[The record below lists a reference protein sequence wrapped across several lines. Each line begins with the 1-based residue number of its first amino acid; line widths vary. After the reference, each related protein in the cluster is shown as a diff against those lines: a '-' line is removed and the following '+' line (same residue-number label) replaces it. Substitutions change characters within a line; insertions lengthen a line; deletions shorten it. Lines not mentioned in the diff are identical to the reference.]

1 MPVQFQH
8 ALVEQDSGRVITDAQ
23 NRPTH
28 KLDPHTC
35 GAKSAEVSLLLELGP
50 CAVLTVVNAQIALL
64 WFRMPKENCEFLLR
78 FAELT
83 L

>member
-8 ALVEQDSGRVITDAQ
+8 GLVEQESGMVVTDAQ

-28 KLDPHTC
+28 KLYPHTC
-35 GAKSAEVSLLLELGP
+35 DAESADISLLLELGP
-50 CAVLTVVNAQIALL
+50 CAVLTVVNAHVALL
-64 WFRMPKENCEFLLR
+64 WFRMPKENGEFLLR